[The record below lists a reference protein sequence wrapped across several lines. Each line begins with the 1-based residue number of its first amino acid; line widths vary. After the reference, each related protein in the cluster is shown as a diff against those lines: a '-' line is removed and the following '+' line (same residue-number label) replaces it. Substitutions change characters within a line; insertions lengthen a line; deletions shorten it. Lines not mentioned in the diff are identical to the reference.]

1 MVNKM
6 NKTQFIK
13 KIKEILNVDE
23 NTATIINSIL
33 ESNNIFGRKNKD
45 KIINEMM
52 DALKIDLEK
61 AESIYEKVMDLI
73 TSAIKNKIKHPFKSI
88 D

>member
-13 KIKEILNVDE
+13 TIKEKLNVDE

-45 KIINEMM
+45 KIINEIM

-61 AESIYEKVMDLI
+61 AESIYEKVMEII

>member
-1 MVNKM
+1 M

-33 ESNNIFGRKNKD
+33 ESNNIFGRKKQR
-45 KIINEMM
+45 
-52 DALKIDLEK
+52 
-61 AESIYEKVMDLI
+61 
-73 TSAIKNKIKHPFKSI
+73 
-88 D
+88 

>member
-45 KIINEMM
+45 KIISEMM

-61 AESIYEKVMDLI
+61 AESIYEKIMNLI
-73 TSAIKNKIKHPFKSI
+73 TSTIKNKIKHPFKSI

>member
-13 KIKEILNVDE
+13 KIKELLNVDE

-73 TSAIKNKIKHPFKSI
+73 TSTIKNKIKHPFKSI